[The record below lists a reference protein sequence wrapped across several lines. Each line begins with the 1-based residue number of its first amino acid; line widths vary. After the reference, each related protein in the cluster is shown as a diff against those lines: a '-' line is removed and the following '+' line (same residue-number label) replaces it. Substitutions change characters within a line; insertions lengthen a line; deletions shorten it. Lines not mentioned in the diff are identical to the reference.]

1 MQEGRAEGSA
11 SLLLRQLGRRFGRLP
26 APVRDRVR
34 AATADDLEAWAM
46 AVLDA
51 GSLDA
56 VFKGGGLTGKRTA
69 GPPPGAAARPVPH
82 FRLTHPAAECGGAL
96 PAACGGTGG
105 PRRSRCSRTASAIQR
120 WGVVLPRN
128 PAYRQGPRVS
138 GDGHPGI
145 EQHIL
150 PVDRTVPVPTP
161 IAAPPAGTQSGHHV
175 WTGAREGV
183 KGPAYSPAAFVG

>member
-120 WGVVLPRN
+120 WGLCSPGTRRTGKGRAFPEMAIPVSNSTSSRSTGRSPSLPPSRRL
-128 PAYRQGPRVS
+128 PQEHRADIMYGRAHGKVSRARPTAPRPS
-138 GDGHPGI
+138 
-145 EQHIL
+145 
-150 PVDRTVPVPTP
+150 
-161 IAAPPAGTQSGHHV
+161 
-175 WTGAREGV
+175 
-183 KGPAYSPAAFVG
+183 